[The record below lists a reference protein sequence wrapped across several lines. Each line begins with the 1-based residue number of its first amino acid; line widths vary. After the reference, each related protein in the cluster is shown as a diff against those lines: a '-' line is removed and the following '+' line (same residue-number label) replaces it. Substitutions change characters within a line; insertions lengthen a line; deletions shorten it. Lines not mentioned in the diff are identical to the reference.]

1 MQVICYCPCMFFI
14 LKLKQIYY
22 LVYSQVS
29 RDSARFPVFTVGT
42 LVENLLVCV
51 MLSSSHRSTPHTIGA
66 KRFNLGFFL
75 SSCVVSHI
83 LKIL

>member
-1 MQVICYCPCMFFI
+1 MLLPLCVLCSKIAIKKDFM
-14 LKLKQIYY
+14 LK
-22 LVYSQVS
+22 S
-29 RDSARFPVFTVGT
+29 RDAIFPAFTVRT
-42 LVENLLVCV
+42 LVENLLVCGV
-51 MLSSSHRSTPHTIGA
+51 LYLSHRGTPHTIGA